1 MEGEFTGAGAQTM
14 GAADVA
20 GQQSGQEA
28 AAQAQVQQQ
37 PVNVPDAQG
46 QGTQEETFDS
56 LIRGRYKQDFDSAVQ
71 KVVKQRVRGLN
82 QYKGQVEAMAPI
94 IDQLGALY
102 GIDTSDPRKFINYM
116 VNAVQRNWVRDS
128 MTEANRNRLLF
139 PATGS
144 DGIELAAGMDG
155 SPEGIP
161 PWECL
166 RLFTIKNKEASD
178 GYETSGR
185 RNRGSE
191 EEPGDA
197 VGDDD

>member
-1 MEGEFTGAGAQTM
+1 MDARLYSKRNPYEEAELFATLERMRRLDELDSEMERNLGELLIAVTRFAMTCGMRKGIVFKGDDAESQCTVYAL
-14 GAADVA
+14 
-20 GQQSGQEA
+20 EA
-28 AAQAQVQQQ
+28 SRKA
-37 PVNVPDAQG
+37 
-46 QGTQEETFDS
+46 
-56 LIRGRYKQDFDSAVQ
+56 
-71 KVVKQRVRGLN
+71 
-82 QYKGQVEAMAPI
+82 
-94 IDQLGALY
+94 
-102 GIDTSDPRKFINYM
+102 DTSDPRKFINYM

-166 RLFTIKNKEASD
+166 RLFTIKNKETSD
-178 GYETSGR
+178 DYETSGR

-191 EEPGDA
+191 EEPGDV